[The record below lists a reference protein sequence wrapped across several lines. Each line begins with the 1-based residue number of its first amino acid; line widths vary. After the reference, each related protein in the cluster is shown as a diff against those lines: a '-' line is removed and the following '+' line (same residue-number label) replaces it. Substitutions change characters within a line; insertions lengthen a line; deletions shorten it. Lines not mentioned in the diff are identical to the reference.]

1 MLVRLGVV
9 ACLFWLHFAY
19 ATTLKIINIVP
30 FGSSSVKILFN
41 QEVKKFK
48 EVSLKNFKSYLEL
61 EAILTIPKKHY
72 QFSKQSSIT
81 IAQFSPKLARVVI
94 SHAPKMTYE
103 VKILKDKL
111 YVSIVE
117 KKPLVRHQMAPK
129 PPKHHALKHPTPKP
143 APKSIKKEA
152 KEKTP
157 IKHAHSKH
165 AHSPLNE
172 RSAKKEIPKK
182 EIPKKEILK
191 KEILK
196 KEILKKEIPKK
207 EILKKEIPKK
217 EILKKEI
224 PKKEIPKKEIL
235 KKEILK
241 KEILKKEILKK
252 EIPKKEILKKEIPKK
267 EILKKEIPKK
277 EIPKKEILK
286 KEIPK
291 KEILKKEIL
300 KKEILKK
307 EIPKKEILKKEIPK
321 KEAENESKN
330 QVFIA
335 EKNDTFIKTKRKK
348 HKKIVLDAGHGGKD
362 CGAMSANLVC
372 EKDIVLE
379 VVKFL
384 HKELKKRGYS
394 VLLTRD
400 KDIYIDLVGRTEL
413 ANRKSADLFISVH
426 ANSIPKHSTSNA
438 HGIETYF
445 LSTARSERARKV
457 AEQEN
462 KDDVNLMD
470 YFSKSLL
477 LNSLNTQRLIVS
489 NKLAIDVQYGMLQS
503 IRKNYPDV
511 VDGGVREGPFWV
523 LAGALMPSILI
534 EIGYNSHA
542 IESKR
547 IQSKPYQKILAKGIA
562 DGIDSFFSK
571 ND

>member
-9 ACLFWLHFAY
+9 ACLFWLHFAC
-19 ATTLKIINIVP
+19 ATTLKITNIVP
-30 FGSSSVKILFN
+30 FGSSSVKVVFN
-41 QEVKKFK
+41 QEIKKFK

-61 EAILTIPKKHY
+61 EAVLTIPKKHY
-72 QFSKQSSIT
+72 QFSKQSFIT

-94 SHAPKMTYE
+94 GYAPKMTYE
-103 VKILKDKL
+103 VKTLKDKL

-117 KKPLVRHQMAPK
+117 KKPLIRHQMVLK
-129 PPKHHALKHPTPKP
+129 PPKHHALKHTTPKPTPKP
-143 APKSIKKEA
+143 IKKEA
-152 KEKTP
+152 KKSKETKEKTP
-157 IKHAHSKH
+157 TKHAHSKH

-172 RSAKKEIPKK
+172 RSAKKEI
-182 EIPKKEILK
+182 L
-191 KEILK
+191 
-196 KEILKKEIPKK
+196 
-207 EILKKEIPKK
+207 KK

-224 PKKEIPKKEIL
+224 PKKEIPKKEI
-235 KKEILK
+235 
-241 KEILKKEILKK
+241 
-252 EIPKKEILKKEIPKK
+252 P
-267 EILKKEIPKK
+267 KKEIPKK
-277 EIPKKEILK
+277 EIP
-286 KEIPK
+286 
-291 KEILKKEIL
+291 
-300 KKEILKK
+300 
-307 EIPKKEILKKEIPK
+307 KKEIPK

-335 EKNDTFIKTKRKK
+335 EKNDTFIKTKHKK

-400 KDIYIDLVGRTEL
+400 KDIYIDLVARTEL
-413 ANRKSADLFISVH
+413 ANKKSADLFISVH

-503 IRKNYPDV
+503 VRKNYPDV

>member
-9 ACLFWLHFAY
+9 ACLFWLHFAC

-30 FGSSSVKILFN
+30 FGSSSVKISFN
-41 QEVKKFK
+41 QEIKKFK

-117 KKPLVRHQMAPK
+117 KKPLTRHQMAPK
-129 PPKHHALKHPTPKP
+129 PLKHRTLKHQTPHHALKHQTPKP
-143 APKSIKKEA
+143 APKSIKKEVKEV

-157 IKHAHSKH
+157 TKHAHSKH
-165 AHSPLNE
+165 THSQWNE

-182 EIPKKEILK
+182 E
-191 KEILK
+191 
-196 KEILKKEIPKK
+196 
-207 EILKKEIPKK
+207 
-217 EILKKEI
+217 
-224 PKKEIPKKEIL
+224 
-235 KKEILK
+235 
-241 KEILKKEILKK
+241 
-252 EIPKKEILKKEIPKK
+252 
-267 EILKKEIPKK
+267 
-277 EIPKKEILK
+277 
-286 KEIPK
+286 
-291 KEILKKEIL
+291 
-300 KKEILKK
+300 
-307 EIPKKEILKKEIPK
+307 
-321 KEAENESKN
+321 AENEGKN

-400 KDIYIDLVGRTEL
+400 KDIYIDLVARTEL
-413 ANRKSADLFISVH
+413 ANKKSADLFISVH
-426 ANSIPKHSTSNA
+426 ANSIPKRSTSNA

-462 KDDVNLMD
+462 KDNVNLMD

-503 IRKNYPDV
+503 VRKNYPDV

>member
-1 MLVRLGVV
+1 M
-9 ACLFWLHFAY
+9 HFAY
-19 ATTLKIINIVP
+19 ATTLKITNIVP
-30 FGSSSVKILFN
+30 FGSSSVKISFN
-41 QEVKKFK
+41 QEIKKFK

-117 KKPLVRHQMAPK
+117 KKPLTRHQMAPK

-152 KEKTP
+152 KEIKEIKEKTP
-157 IKHAHSKH
+157 TKHARSKH
-165 AHSPLNE
+165 THSQLNE
-172 RSAKKEIPKK
+172 RSA
-182 EIPKKEILK
+182 
-191 KEILK
+191 
-196 KEILKKEIPKK
+196 
-207 EILKKEIPKK
+207 
-217 EILKKEI
+217 
-224 PKKEIPKKEIL
+224 
-235 KKEILK
+235 
-241 KEILKKEILKK
+241 
-252 EIPKKEILKKEIPKK
+252 
-267 EILKKEIPKK
+267 
-277 EIPKKEILK
+277 
-286 KEIPK
+286 
-291 KEILKKEIL
+291 
-300 KKEILKK
+300 
-307 EIPKKEILKKEIPK
+307 KKEIPK

-335 EKNDTFIKTKRKK
+335 EKNDDFIKTKRKK

-413 ANRKSADLFISVH
+413 ANKKSADLFISVH
-426 ANSIPKHSTSNA
+426 ANSIPKRSTSNA

-462 KDDVNLMD
+462 KDNVNLMD

>member
-30 FGSSSVKILFN
+30 FGSSSVKISFN
-41 QEVKKFK
+41 QEIKKFK
-48 EVSLKNFKSYLEL
+48 KVSLKNFKSYLEL

-117 KKPLVRHQMAPK
+117 KKPLTRHQMVPK
-129 PPKHHALKHPTPKP
+129 PPKHHALKHPTPKS

-152 KEKTP
+152 KEAKEVKEKTP
-157 IKHAHSKH
+157 TNHARSKH
-165 AHSPLNE
+165 AHSQWNE
-172 RSAKKEIPKK
+172 RNA
-182 EIPKKEILK
+182 
-191 KEILK
+191 
-196 KEILKKEIPKK
+196 
-207 EILKKEIPKK
+207 
-217 EILKKEI
+217 
-224 PKKEIPKKEIL
+224 
-235 KKEILK
+235 
-241 KEILKKEILKK
+241 
-252 EIPKKEILKKEIPKK
+252 
-267 EILKKEIPKK
+267 
-277 EIPKKEILK
+277 
-286 KEIPK
+286 
-291 KEILKKEIL
+291 
-300 KKEILKK
+300 
-307 EIPKKEILKKEIPK
+307 KKEIPK

-335 EKNDTFIKTKRKK
+335 EKNDASIKTKRKK

-400 KDIYIDLVGRTEL
+400 KDIYIDLVARTEL
-413 ANRKSADLFISVH
+413 ANKKSADLFISVH
-426 ANSIPKHSTSNA
+426 ANSIPKRSTSNA

-462 KDDVNLMD
+462 KDNVNLMD

-503 IRKNYPDV
+503 VRKNYPDV

>member
-1 MLVRLGVV
+1 M
-9 ACLFWLHFAY
+9 HFAY

-30 FGSSSVKILFN
+30 FGSSSVRISFN
-41 QEVKKFK
+41 QEIKKFK

-72 QFSKQSSIT
+72 QFSKQSFIT
-81 IAQFSPKLARVVI
+81 IVQFSPKLARVVI

-103 VKILKDKL
+103 VKVLKDKL
-111 YVSIVE
+111 YISIVE
-117 KKPLVRHQMAPK
+117 KKPLIRHQMAPN

-143 APKSIKKEA
+143 TPKSIKKEA
-152 KEKTP
+152 KEKTL
-157 IKHAHSKH
+157 IKH

-172 RSAKKEIPKK
+172 RNA
-182 EIPKKEILK
+182 
-191 KEILK
+191 
-196 KEILKKEIPKK
+196 
-207 EILKKEIPKK
+207 
-217 EILKKEI
+217 
-224 PKKEIPKKEIL
+224 KKEIL

-252 EIPKKEILKKEIPKK
+252 EIL
-267 EILKKEIPKK
+267 
-277 EIPKKEILK
+277 
-286 KEIPK
+286 K

-307 EIPKKEILKKEIPK
+307 E
-321 KEAENESKN
+321 AENEGKN

-335 EKNDTFIKTKRKK
+335 EKNDAFIKTKRKK

-426 ANSIPKHSTSNA
+426 ANSIPKRSTSNA

>member
-19 ATTLKIINIVP
+19 ATTLKITNIVP
-30 FGSSSVKILFN
+30 FGSSSVKMVFN
-41 QEVKKFK
+41 QEIKKFK
-48 EVSLKNFKSYLEL
+48 EVPLKNFKSYLEL
-61 EAILTIPKKHY
+61 EAVLTIPKKHY
-72 QFSKQSSIT
+72 QFSKQSFIT

-94 SHAPKMTYE
+94 GYAPKMTYE
-103 VKILKDKL
+103 IKILKDKL

-117 KKPLVRHQMAPK
+117 KKPLIRHQMAPK

-143 APKSIKKEA
+143 APKPIKKEA
-152 KEKTP
+152 KKSKETKEKTP
-157 IKHAHSKH
+157 TKHAHSKH

-182 EIPKKEILK
+182 E
-191 KEILK
+191 
-196 KEILKKEIPKK
+196 
-207 EILKKEIPKK
+207 
-217 EILKKEI
+217 
-224 PKKEIPKKEIL
+224 
-235 KKEILK
+235 
-241 KEILKKEILKK
+241 
-252 EIPKKEILKKEIPKK
+252 
-267 EILKKEIPKK
+267 
-277 EIPKKEILK
+277 
-286 KEIPK
+286 
-291 KEILKKEIL
+291 
-300 KKEILKK
+300 
-307 EIPKKEILKKEIPK
+307 
-321 KEAENESKN
+321 AENESKN

-335 EKNDTFIKTKRKK
+335 EKNETLIKTKRKK

-400 KDIYIDLVGRTEL
+400 KDIYIDLVARTEL
-413 ANRKSADLFISVH
+413 ANKKSADLFISVH

-503 IRKNYPDV
+503 VRKNYPDV

>member
-9 ACLFWLHFAY
+9 ACLFWLHYAY
-19 ATTLKIINIVP
+19 ATTLKITNIVP
-30 FGSSSVKILFN
+30 FGSSSVRISFN

-61 EAILTIPKKHY
+61 EAVLTIPKKHY
-72 QFSKQSSIT
+72 QFSKQSFIT
-81 IAQFSPKLARVVI
+81 IAQFSPKLVRVVI
-94 SHAPKMTYE
+94 GYAPKMTYE

-111 YVSIVE
+111 YISIVE
-117 KKPLVRHQMAPK
+117 KKPLARHQITPK
-129 PPKHHALKHPTPKP
+129 PPKHHALKHQTPKPTPKP
-143 APKSIKKEA
+143 IKKEA
-152 KEKTP
+152 KKTKEKTP
-157 IKHAHSKH
+157 TKHAHSKH
-165 AHSPLNE
+165 VHSPLNE

-182 EIPKKEILK
+182 E
-191 KEILK
+191 
-196 KEILKKEIPKK
+196 
-207 EILKKEIPKK
+207 
-217 EILKKEI
+217 
-224 PKKEIPKKEIL
+224 
-235 KKEILK
+235 
-241 KEILKKEILKK
+241 
-252 EIPKKEILKKEIPKK
+252 
-267 EILKKEIPKK
+267 
-277 EIPKKEILK
+277 
-286 KEIPK
+286 
-291 KEILKKEIL
+291 
-300 KKEILKK
+300 
-307 EIPKKEILKKEIPK
+307 
-321 KEAENESKN
+321 AENESKN
-330 QVFIA
+330 PIFII

-400 KDIYIDLVGRTEL
+400 KDIYIDLVARTEL
-413 ANRKSADLFISVH
+413 ANKKSADLFISVH
-426 ANSIPKHSTSNA
+426 ANSIPKRSTSNA

-470 YFSKSLL
+470 YFSKSLF

-503 IRKNYPDV
+503 VRKNYPDV

>member
-48 EVSLKNFKSYLEL
+48 EVPLKNFKSYLEL
-61 EAILTIPKKHY
+61 EAILTISKKHY

-94 SHAPKMTYE
+94 SYAPKMTYE

-111 YVSIVE
+111 YVSVVE
-117 KKPLVRHQMAPK
+117 KKPLVRHKIAPK
-129 PPKHHALKHPTPKP
+129 PPKHHALKHTTPKPTPKP
-143 APKSIKKEA
+143 IKKEA
-152 KEKTP
+152 KKSKETKEKTP
-157 IKHAHSKH
+157 TKHAHSKH

-182 EIPKKEILK
+182 EIPKKEI
-191 KEILK
+191 
-196 KEILKKEIPKK
+196 P
-207 EILKKEIPKK
+207 
-217 EILKKEI
+217 KKEI
-224 PKKEIPKKEIL
+224 PKKEIPKKEI
-235 KKEILK
+235 
-241 KEILKKEILKK
+241 
-252 EIPKKEILKKEIPKK
+252 
-267 EILKKEIPKK
+267 PKK
-277 EIPKKEILK
+277 EIP
-286 KEIPK
+286 
-291 KEILKKEIL
+291 
-300 KKEILKK
+300 
-307 EIPKKEILKKEIPK
+307 KKEIPK

-335 EKNDTFIKTKRKK
+335 EKNDAFIKTKRKK

>member
-48 EVSLKNFKSYLEL
+48 EVPLKNFKSYLEL
-61 EAILTIPKKHY
+61 EAVLTIPKKHY
-72 QFSKQSSIT
+72 QFSKQSFIT
-81 IAQFSPKLARVVI
+81 IAQFSPKLVRVVI
-94 SHAPKMTYE
+94 GYAPKMTYE
-103 VKILKDKL
+103 VKILKNKL

-117 KKPLVRHQMAPK
+117 KKPLIRHQIALK
-129 PPKHHALKHPTPKP
+129 PTKHHAPKHTTPKP
-143 APKSIKKEA
+143 APKPIKKEAKKSKEA

-157 IKHAHSKH
+157 TKHAHLKH

-182 EIPKKEILK
+182 E
-191 KEILK
+191 
-196 KEILKKEIPKK
+196 
-207 EILKKEIPKK
+207 
-217 EILKKEI
+217 
-224 PKKEIPKKEIL
+224 
-235 KKEILK
+235 
-241 KEILKKEILKK
+241 
-252 EIPKKEILKKEIPKK
+252 
-267 EILKKEIPKK
+267 
-277 EIPKKEILK
+277 
-286 KEIPK
+286 
-291 KEILKKEIL
+291 
-300 KKEILKK
+300 
-307 EIPKKEILKKEIPK
+307 
-321 KEAENESKN
+321 AENESKN
-330 QVFIA
+330 PIFIA
-335 EKNDTFIKTKRKK
+335 EKNDTFIKTKHKK

-400 KDIYIDLVGRTEL
+400 KDIYIDLVARTEL
-413 ANRKSADLFISVH
+413 ANKKGADLFISVH
-426 ANSIPKHSTSNA
+426 ANSIPKRSTSNA

-470 YFSKSLL
+470 YFSKSLF

-503 IRKNYPDV
+503 VRKNYPDV

>member
-19 ATTLKIINIVP
+19 ATTLKITNIVP

-41 QEVKKFK
+41 QEIKKFK
-48 EVSLKNFKSYLEL
+48 EVPLKNFKSYLEL

-72 QFSKQSSIT
+72 QFSKQSFIT

-94 SHAPKMTYE
+94 GYAPKMTYE
-103 VKILKDKL
+103 IKILKDKL

-117 KKPLVRHQMAPK
+117 KKPLIRHQIT
-129 PPKHHALKHPTPKP
+129 PKHHALKHTTPKPTPKP
-143 APKSIKKEA
+143 IKKEA
-152 KEKTP
+152 KKSKETKEKTP

-172 RSAKKEIPKK
+172 RSSKKEIPKK
-182 EIPKKEILK
+182 EIPKKEI
-191 KEILK
+191 
-196 KEILKKEIPKK
+196 P
-207 EILKKEIPKK
+207 
-217 EILKKEI
+217 KKEI
-224 PKKEIPKKEIL
+224 PKKEIPKKEI
-235 KKEILK
+235 
-241 KEILKKEILKK
+241 
-252 EIPKKEILKKEIPKK
+252 P
-267 EILKKEIPKK
+267 KKEIPKK
-277 EIPKKEILK
+277 EIPKKEI
-286 KEIPK
+286 PK
-291 KEILKKEIL
+291 KEE
-300 KKEILKK
+300 
-307 EIPKKEILKKEIPK
+307 
-321 KEAENESKN
+321 ENESKN

-335 EKNDTFIKTKRKK
+335 EKNDTLIKTKRKK

-413 ANRKSADLFISVH
+413 ANKKSADLFISVH

-503 IRKNYPDV
+503 VRKNYPDV

>member
-30 FGSSSVKILFN
+30 FGSSSVKISFN
-41 QEVKKFK
+41 QEIKKFK

-94 SHAPKMTYE
+94 SHAHKMTYE

-117 KKPLVRHQMAPK
+117 KKPLTRHQMAPK
-129 PPKHHALKHPTPKP
+129 PPKHRTLKHQTPHHALKHPTPKP
-143 APKSIKKEA
+143 APKSIKKETKEI

-157 IKHAHSKH
+157 TKHAHSKH
-165 AHSPLNE
+165 VHSQLNE
-172 RSAKKEIPKK
+172 RSA
-182 EIPKKEILK
+182 
-191 KEILK
+191 
-196 KEILKKEIPKK
+196 
-207 EILKKEIPKK
+207 
-217 EILKKEI
+217 
-224 PKKEIPKKEIL
+224 
-235 KKEILK
+235 
-241 KEILKKEILKK
+241 
-252 EIPKKEILKKEIPKK
+252 
-267 EILKKEIPKK
+267 
-277 EIPKKEILK
+277 
-286 KEIPK
+286 
-291 KEILKKEIL
+291 
-300 KKEILKK
+300 
-307 EIPKKEILKKEIPK
+307 KKEIPK

-335 EKNDTFIKTKRKK
+335 EKNDASIKTKRKK

-400 KDIYIDLVGRTEL
+400 KDIYIDLVARTEL
-413 ANRKSADLFISVH
+413 ANKKSADLFISVH
-426 ANSIPKHSTSNA
+426 ANSIPKRSTSNA

-462 KDDVNLMD
+462 KDNVNLMD

>member
-30 FGSSSVKILFN
+30 FGSSSVKISFN
-41 QEVKKFK
+41 QEIKKFK

-81 IAQFSPKLARVVI
+81 IAQFNPKLARVVI

-117 KKPLVRHQMAPK
+117 KKPLIRHQMVPK
-129 PPKHHALKHPTPKP
+129 PPKHHALKHQTPKP

-152 KEKTP
+152 KEIKEKTP
-157 IKHAHSKH
+157 TKHARSKH
-165 AHSPLNE
+165 THSQWNE
-172 RSAKKEIPKK
+172 RSTKKEIPKK
-182 EIPKKEILK
+182 EIPKKEI
-191 KEILK
+191 
-196 KEILKKEIPKK
+196 
-207 EILKKEIPKK
+207 
-217 EILKKEI
+217 
-224 PKKEIPKKEIL
+224 PKKEIP
-235 KKEILK
+235 
-241 KEILKKEILKK
+241 
-252 EIPKKEILKKEIPKK
+252 
-267 EILKKEIPKK
+267 
-277 EIPKKEILK
+277 
-286 KEIPK
+286 
-291 KEILKKEIL
+291 
-300 KKEILKK
+300 
-307 EIPKKEILKKEIPK
+307 KKEIPK

-335 EKNDTFIKTKRKK
+335 EKNDASIKTKRKK

-400 KDIYIDLVGRTEL
+400 KDIYIDLVARTEL
-413 ANRKSADLFISVH
+413 ANKKSADLFISVH
-426 ANSIPKHSTSNA
+426 ANSIPKRSTSNA

-470 YFSKSLL
+470 YFSRSLL

-503 IRKNYPDV
+503 VRKNYPDV

>member
-19 ATTLKIINIVP
+19 ATTLKITNIVP

-61 EAILTIPKKHY
+61 EAVLTIPKKHY

-117 KKPLVRHQMAPK
+117 KKPLIRHKIAPK
-129 PPKHHALKHPTPKP
+129 PPKHQTLKHQVLKP
-143 APKSIKKEA
+143 APKPIKKEIKEA

-157 IKHAHSKH
+157 NKHARSKH

-172 RSAKKEIPKK
+172 RSA
-182 EIPKKEILK
+182 
-191 KEILK
+191 
-196 KEILKKEIPKK
+196 
-207 EILKKEIPKK
+207 
-217 EILKKEI
+217 
-224 PKKEIPKKEIL
+224 
-235 KKEILK
+235 
-241 KEILKKEILKK
+241 
-252 EIPKKEILKKEIPKK
+252 
-267 EILKKEIPKK
+267 
-277 EIPKKEILK
+277 
-286 KEIPK
+286 
-291 KEILKKEIL
+291 
-300 KKEILKK
+300 
-307 EIPKKEILKKEIPK
+307 KKEIPK

-470 YFSKSLL
+470 YFSKSLF
-477 LNSLNTQRLIVS
+477 LNSLNTQRLIIS

>member
-1 MLVRLGVV
+1 M
-9 ACLFWLHFAY
+9 HFAC
-19 ATTLKIINIVP
+19 ATTLKITNIVP

-48 EVSLKNFKSYLEL
+48 EVPLKNFKSYLEL

-72 QFSKQSSIT
+72 QFSKQSFIT

-94 SHAPKMTYE
+94 GYAPKMTYE
-103 VKILKDKL
+103 IKILKDKL

-117 KKPLVRHQMAPK
+117 KKPLVRHQMALKHQAPK
-129 PPKHHALKHPTPKP
+129 PPKHHAPKHHALKPD
-143 APKSIKKEA
+143 PKSIKKEA
-152 KEKTP
+152 KEAKEKTP
-157 IKHAHSKH
+157 TKHARSKH
-165 AHSPLNE
+165 THSQWNE
-172 RSAKKEIPKK
+172 RSA
-182 EIPKKEILK
+182 
-191 KEILK
+191 
-196 KEILKKEIPKK
+196 
-207 EILKKEIPKK
+207 
-217 EILKKEI
+217 
-224 PKKEIPKKEIL
+224 
-235 KKEILK
+235 
-241 KEILKKEILKK
+241 
-252 EIPKKEILKKEIPKK
+252 
-267 EILKKEIPKK
+267 
-277 EIPKKEILK
+277 
-286 KEIPK
+286 
-291 KEILKKEIL
+291 
-300 KKEILKK
+300 
-307 EIPKKEILKKEIPK
+307 KKEIPK

-400 KDIYIDLVGRTEL
+400 KDIYIDLVARTEL
-413 ANRKSADLFISVH
+413 ANKKGADLFISVH
-426 ANSIPKHSTSNA
+426 ANSIPKRSTSNA

-477 LNSLNTQRLIVS
+477 LNSLNTQRLIIS

>member
-30 FGSSSVKILFN
+30 FGSSSVKISFN
-41 QEVKKFK
+41 QEIKKFK

-117 KKPLVRHQMAPK
+117 KKPLAKHQMAPK
-129 PPKHHALKHPTPKP
+129 PPKHHVLKHPTPKP
-143 APKSIKKEA
+143 APKSIKKEIKEV

-157 IKHAHSKH
+157 TKHAHSKH
-165 AHSPLNE
+165 VHSQWNE

-182 EIPKKEILK
+182 EIPKKEI
-191 KEILK
+191 
-196 KEILKKEIPKK
+196 
-207 EILKKEIPKK
+207 
-217 EILKKEI
+217 
-224 PKKEIPKKEIL
+224 PKKEIP
-235 KKEILK
+235 
-241 KEILKKEILKK
+241 
-252 EIPKKEILKKEIPKK
+252 
-267 EILKKEIPKK
+267 
-277 EIPKKEILK
+277 
-286 KEIPK
+286 
-291 KEILKKEIL
+291 
-300 KKEILKK
+300 
-307 EIPKKEILKKEIPK
+307 KKEIPK

-400 KDIYIDLVGRTEL
+400 KDIYIDLVARTEL
-413 ANRKSADLFISVH
+413 ANKKSADLFISVH
-426 ANSIPKHSTSNA
+426 ANSIPKRSTSNA

-462 KDDVNLMD
+462 KDNVNLMD

-477 LNSLNTQRLIVS
+477 LNSLNTQRLIIS

-503 IRKNYPDV
+503 VRKNYPDV

>member
-9 ACLFWLHFAY
+9 ACLFWLHYAY
-19 ATTLKIINIVP
+19 ATTLKITNIVP
-30 FGSSSVKILFN
+30 FGSSSVKMVFN
-41 QEVKKFK
+41 QEIKKFK
-48 EVSLKNFKSYLEL
+48 EVPLKNFKSYLEL

-72 QFSKQSSIT
+72 QFSKQSFIT

-94 SHAPKMTYE
+94 GYAPKMTYE

-111 YVSIVE
+111 YVSIME
-117 KKPLVRHQMAPK
+117 KKPLIRHQMTPK
-129 PPKHHALKHPTPKP
+129 PPKHHALKHQTPKPTPKP
-143 APKSIKKEA
+143 IKKEA
-152 KEKTP
+152 KKTKEKTP
-157 IKHAHSKH
+157 NKHAHSKH
-165 AHSPLNE
+165 VHSPLNE

-182 EIPKKEILK
+182 EIPKKEI
-191 KEILK
+191 
-196 KEILKKEIPKK
+196 P
-207 EILKKEIPKK
+207 
-217 EILKKEI
+217 
-224 PKKEIPKKEIL
+224 
-235 KKEILK
+235 
-241 KEILKKEILKK
+241 
-252 EIPKKEILKKEIPKK
+252 
-267 EILKKEIPKK
+267 
-277 EIPKKEILK
+277 
-286 KEIPK
+286 
-291 KEILKKEIL
+291 
-300 KKEILKK
+300 
-307 EIPKKEILKKEIPK
+307 KKEIPK

-330 QVFIA
+330 QIFIA
-335 EKNDTFIKTKRKK
+335 EKNDTWIKTKRKK

-400 KDIYIDLVGRTEL
+400 KDIYIDLVARTEL
-413 ANRKSADLFISVH
+413 ANKKSADLFISVH
-426 ANSIPKHSTSNA
+426 ANSIPKRSTSNA

-470 YFSKSLL
+470 YFSKSLF

-503 IRKNYPDV
+503 VRKNYPDV

>member
-30 FGSSSVKILFN
+30 FGSSSVKISFN
-41 QEVKKFK
+41 QEIKKFK

-72 QFSKQSSIT
+72 QFSKQSFIT

-129 PPKHHALKHPTPKP
+129 HHAQKP

-157 IKHAHSKH
+157 TKHARSKH
-165 AHSPLNE
+165 VHSQWNE
-172 RSAKKEIPKK
+172 RSAKN
-182 EIPKKEILK
+182 
-191 KEILK
+191 
-196 KEILKKEIPKK
+196 
-207 EILKKEIPKK
+207 
-217 EILKKEI
+217 
-224 PKKEIPKKEIL
+224 
-235 KKEILK
+235 
-241 KEILKKEILKK
+241 
-252 EIPKKEILKKEIPKK
+252 
-267 EILKKEIPKK
+267 
-277 EIPKKEILK
+277 
-286 KEIPK
+286 
-291 KEILKKEIL
+291 
-300 KKEILKK
+300 
-307 EIPKKEILKKEIPK
+307 EIPK

-335 EKNDTFIKTKRKK
+335 EKNDAFIKTKRKK

-400 KDIYIDLVGRTEL
+400 KDIYIDLVARTEL
-413 ANRKSADLFISVH
+413 ANKKSADLFISVH
-426 ANSIPKHSTSNA
+426 ANSIPKRSTSNA

-503 IRKNYPDV
+503 VRKNYPDV

>member
-9 ACLFWLHFAY
+9 ACFLWLHYAY

-30 FGSSSVKILFN
+30 FGSSSVKIIFN

-61 EAILTIPKKHY
+61 EAVLTIPKKHY
-72 QFSKQSSIT
+72 QFSHQSFIT
-81 IAQFSPKLARVVI
+81 IAQFSPKLARVVMGYT
-94 SHAPKMTYE
+94 PKMTYE
-103 VKILKDKL
+103 VKTLKDKL
-111 YVSIVE
+111 YVSIVD
-117 KKPLVRHQMAPK
+117 KKPFKGHKITPK
-129 PPKHHALKHPTPKP
+129 PPKHTAIKPTPKVV
-143 APKSIKKEA
+143 KKETKETKKTKEIKEA
-152 KEKTP
+152 KGKTP
-157 IKHAHSKH
+157 HKHARSKH
-165 AHSPLNE
+165 VHPPLNE
-172 RSAKKEIPKK
+172 KSAKKEIPKK
-182 EIPKKEILK
+182 EIPKKEI
-191 KEILK
+191 
-196 KEILKKEIPKK
+196 PKK
-207 EILKKEIPKK
+207 EI
-217 EILKKEI
+217 
-224 PKKEIPKKEIL
+224 
-235 KKEILK
+235 
-241 KEILKKEILKK
+241 
-252 EIPKKEILKKEIPKK
+252 
-267 EILKKEIPKK
+267 
-277 EIPKKEILK
+277 
-286 KEIPK
+286 
-291 KEILKKEIL
+291 
-300 KKEILKK
+300 
-307 EIPKKEILKKEIPK
+307 
-321 KEAENESKN
+321 ENENKN
-330 QVFIA
+330 QVFI
-335 EKNDTFIKTKRKK
+335 EQNNDAWIKTKRKK

-379 VVKFL
+379 VVKCL

-400 KDIYIDLVGRTEL
+400 KDIYIDLVARTEL
-413 ANRKSADLFISVH
+413 ANKKSADLFISVH

-489 NKLAIDVQYGMLQS
+489 NKLAIDVQYGMLQN

>member
-9 ACLFWLHFAY
+9 ACLFWLHFAC

-30 FGSSSVKILFN
+30 FGSSSVKISFN

-72 QFSKQSSIT
+72 QFSKQLSIT

-111 YVSIVE
+111 YVSVVE

-129 PPKHHALKHPTPKP
+129 PPKHHALKHQTPKP
-143 APKSIKKEA
+143 APKSIKKETKEA

-165 AHSPLNE
+165 VHSPLNE
-172 RSAKKEIPKK
+172 RSA
-182 EIPKKEILK
+182 
-191 KEILK
+191 
-196 KEILKKEIPKK
+196 
-207 EILKKEIPKK
+207 
-217 EILKKEI
+217 
-224 PKKEIPKKEIL
+224 
-235 KKEILK
+235 
-241 KEILKKEILKK
+241 
-252 EIPKKEILKKEIPKK
+252 
-267 EILKKEIPKK
+267 
-277 EIPKKEILK
+277 
-286 KEIPK
+286 
-291 KEILKKEIL
+291 
-300 KKEILKK
+300 
-307 EIPKKEILKKEIPK
+307 KKEIPK

-335 EKNDTFIKTKRKK
+335 EKNETLIKTKRKK

-400 KDIYIDLVGRTEL
+400 KDIYIDLVARTEL

-503 IRKNYPDV
+503 VRKNYPDV

>member
-1 MLVRLGVV
+1 M
-9 ACLFWLHFAY
+9 HFAY

-30 FGSSSVKILFN
+30 FGSSSVKISFN
-41 QEVKKFK
+41 QEIKKFK

-94 SHAPKMTYE
+94 SHASKMTYE

-117 KKPLVRHQMAPK
+117 KKPLIRHQMVLK
-129 PPKHHALKHPTPKP
+129 PPKHHALKHTMPKPTPKP
-143 APKSIKKEA
+143 IKKEA
-152 KEKTP
+152 KKSKETKEKTP
-157 IKHAHSKH
+157 IKHARSKH

-172 RSAKKEIPKK
+172 RNA
-182 EIPKKEILK
+182 KKEILK
-191 KEILK
+191 KES
-196 KEILKKEIPKK
+196 
-207 EILKKEIPKK
+207 
-217 EILKKEI
+217 
-224 PKKEIPKKEIL
+224 
-235 KKEILK
+235 
-241 KEILKKEILKK
+241 
-252 EIPKKEILKKEIPKK
+252 
-267 EILKKEIPKK
+267 
-277 EIPKKEILK
+277 
-286 KEIPK
+286 
-291 KEILKKEIL
+291 
-300 KKEILKK
+300 
-307 EIPKKEILKKEIPK
+307 
-321 KEAENESKN
+321 ENESKN

-335 EKNDTFIKTKRKK
+335 EKNDASIKTKHKK

-362 CGAMSANLVC
+362 CGAMSTNLVC

-400 KDIYIDLVGRTEL
+400 KDIYIDLVARTEL
-413 ANRKSADLFISVH
+413 ANKKSADLFISVH
-426 ANSIPKHSTSNA
+426 ANSIPKRSTSNA

-462 KDDVNLMD
+462 KDNVNLMD

>member
-1 MLVRLGVV
+1 MRLGVV
-9 ACLFWLHFAY
+9 ACLLWLHFAC

-30 FGSSSVKILFN
+30 FGSSSVKISFN
-41 QEVKKFK
+41 QEIKKFK

-72 QFSKQSSIT
+72 QFSKQSFIT

-103 VKILKDKL
+103 IKILKDKL

-117 KKPLVRHQMAPK
+117 KKPLVRHKMAPK

-143 APKSIKKEA
+143 TPKSIKKEAKEA

-172 RSAKKEIPKK
+172 RST
-182 EIPKKEILK
+182 
-191 KEILK
+191 
-196 KEILKKEIPKK
+196 
-207 EILKKEIPKK
+207 
-217 EILKKEI
+217 
-224 PKKEIPKKEIL
+224 
-235 KKEILK
+235 
-241 KEILKKEILKK
+241 
-252 EIPKKEILKKEIPKK
+252 
-267 EILKKEIPKK
+267 
-277 EIPKKEILK
+277 
-286 KEIPK
+286 
-291 KEILKKEIL
+291 
-300 KKEILKK
+300 
-307 EIPKKEILKKEIPK
+307 KKEIPK

-335 EKNDTFIKTKRKK
+335 EKNDAFIKPQRKK

-400 KDIYIDLVGRTEL
+400 KDIYIDLVARTEL
-413 ANRKSADLFISVH
+413 ANKKSADLFISVH

-503 IRKNYPDV
+503 VRKNYPDV

>member
-1 MLVRLGVV
+1 M
-9 ACLFWLHFAY
+9 HFAC
-19 ATTLKIINIVP
+19 ATTLKITNIVP
-30 FGSSSVKILFN
+30 FGSSSVKISFN

-117 KKPLVRHQMAPK
+117 KKPLTRHQMVPK
-129 PPKHHALKHPTPKP
+129 PPKHRTLKHPTPKP

-152 KEKTP
+152 KEIKEKTP
-157 IKHAHSKH
+157 TKHARSKH
-165 AHSPLNE
+165 AHSQLNE

-182 EIPKKEILK
+182 E
-191 KEILK
+191 
-196 KEILKKEIPKK
+196 
-207 EILKKEIPKK
+207 
-217 EILKKEI
+217 
-224 PKKEIPKKEIL
+224 
-235 KKEILK
+235 
-241 KEILKKEILKK
+241 
-252 EIPKKEILKKEIPKK
+252 
-267 EILKKEIPKK
+267 
-277 EIPKKEILK
+277 
-286 KEIPK
+286 
-291 KEILKKEIL
+291 
-300 KKEILKK
+300 
-307 EIPKKEILKKEIPK
+307 
-321 KEAENESKN
+321 AENETKN

-335 EKNDTFIKTKRKK
+335 EKNDAFIKNKRKK

-400 KDIYIDLVGRTEL
+400 KDIYIDLVARTEL
-413 ANRKSADLFISVH
+413 ANKKSADLFISVH
-426 ANSIPKHSTSNA
+426 ANSIPKRSTSNA

-462 KDDVNLMD
+462 KDNVNLMD

>member
-9 ACLFWLHFAY
+9 ACLLWLHFAC

-48 EVSLKNFKSYLEL
+48 EVPLKNFKSYLEL

-103 VKILKDKL
+103 IKILKDKL

-117 KKPLVRHQMAPK
+117 KKPLVRHQMVLK
-129 PPKHHALKHPTPKP
+129 PPKHHALKHTTPKLTPKP
-143 APKSIKKEA
+143 IKKEA
-152 KEKTP
+152 KKSKETKEKTP
-157 IKHAHSKH
+157 TKHARSKH

-172 RSAKKEIPKK
+172 RSA
-182 EIPKKEILK
+182 
-191 KEILK
+191 
-196 KEILKKEIPKK
+196 
-207 EILKKEIPKK
+207 
-217 EILKKEI
+217 
-224 PKKEIPKKEIL
+224 
-235 KKEILK
+235 
-241 KEILKKEILKK
+241 
-252 EIPKKEILKKEIPKK
+252 
-267 EILKKEIPKK
+267 
-277 EIPKKEILK
+277 
-286 KEIPK
+286 
-291 KEILKKEIL
+291 
-300 KKEILKK
+300 
-307 EIPKKEILKKEIPK
+307 KKEIPK

-335 EKNDTFIKTKRKK
+335 EKNDAFIKTKRKK

-384 HKELKKRGYS
+384 YKELKKRGYS

-400 KDIYIDLVGRTEL
+400 KDIYIDLVARTEL

-503 IRKNYPDV
+503 VRKNYPDV

>member
-19 ATTLKIINIVP
+19 ATTLKITNIVP
-30 FGSSSVKILFN
+30 FGSSSVKISFN
-41 QEVKKFK
+41 QEIKKFK

-61 EAILTIPKKHY
+61 EAILTVPKKHY

-117 KKPLVRHQMAPK
+117 KKPLTRHQMAP
-129 PPKHHALKHPTPKP
+129 KHPTPKP

-152 KEKTP
+152 KEIKEKTP
-157 IKHAHSKH
+157 TKHARSKH
-165 AHSPLNE
+165 AHSQLNE
-172 RSAKKEIPKK
+172 RSA
-182 EIPKKEILK
+182 
-191 KEILK
+191 
-196 KEILKKEIPKK
+196 
-207 EILKKEIPKK
+207 
-217 EILKKEI
+217 
-224 PKKEIPKKEIL
+224 
-235 KKEILK
+235 
-241 KEILKKEILKK
+241 
-252 EIPKKEILKKEIPKK
+252 
-267 EILKKEIPKK
+267 
-277 EIPKKEILK
+277 
-286 KEIPK
+286 
-291 KEILKKEIL
+291 
-300 KKEILKK
+300 
-307 EIPKKEILKKEIPK
+307 KKEIPK

-335 EKNDTFIKTKRKK
+335 EKNDAFIKTKRKK

-400 KDIYIDLVGRTEL
+400 KDIYIDLVARTEL
-413 ANRKSADLFISVH
+413 ANKKSADLFISVH
-426 ANSIPKHSTSNA
+426 ANSIPKRSTSNA

-462 KDDVNLMD
+462 KDNVNLMD

>member
-1 MLVRLGVV
+1 M
-9 ACLFWLHFAY
+9 HFAY

-30 FGSSSVKILFN
+30 FGSSSVKISFN
-41 QEVKKFK
+41 QEIKKFK

-61 EAILTIPKKHY
+61 EAVLTIPKKHY
-72 QFSKQSSIT
+72 QFSKQSFIT

-117 KKPLVRHQMAPK
+117 KKPLIRHQMVLK
-129 PPKHHALKHPTPKP
+129 PPKHHALKHTTPKPTPKP
-143 APKSIKKEA
+143 IKKEA
-152 KEKTP
+152 KKSKETKEKTP
-157 IKHAHSKH
+157 TKHAHSKH

-172 RSAKKEIPKK
+172 RST
-182 EIPKKEILK
+182 KKEIL
-191 KEILK
+191 
-196 KEILKKEIPKK
+196 
-207 EILKKEIPKK
+207 
-217 EILKKEI
+217 
-224 PKKEIPKKEIL
+224 
-235 KKEILK
+235 
-241 KEILKKEILKK
+241 
-252 EIPKKEILKKEIPKK
+252 
-267 EILKKEIPKK
+267 
-277 EIPKKEILK
+277 
-286 KEIPK
+286 
-291 KEILKKEIL
+291 
-300 KKEILKK
+300 
-307 EIPKKEILKKEIPK
+307 K

-335 EKNDTFIKTKRKK
+335 EKNDTFIKTKHKK

-400 KDIYIDLVGRTEL
+400 KDIYIDLVARTEL
-413 ANRKSADLFISVH
+413 ANKKSADLFISVH
-426 ANSIPKHSTSNA
+426 ANSIPKRSTSNA

-470 YFSKSLL
+470 YFSKSLF

-503 IRKNYPDV
+503 VRKNYPDV

>member
-30 FGSSSVKILFN
+30 FGSSSVKISFN
-41 QEVKKFK
+41 QEIKKFK

-72 QFSKQSSIT
+72 QFSKQSFIT
-81 IAQFSPKLARVVI
+81 IAQFNPKLARVVI

-117 KKPLVRHQMAPK
+117 KKSLAKHQMAPK
-129 PPKHHALKHPTPKP
+129 PPKHHTLKHPTPKP

-152 KEKTP
+152 KEIKEKTP
-157 IKHAHSKH
+157 TKHARSKH
-165 AHSPLNE
+165 AHSQWNE
-172 RSAKKEIPKK
+172 RSA
-182 EIPKKEILK
+182 
-191 KEILK
+191 
-196 KEILKKEIPKK
+196 
-207 EILKKEIPKK
+207 
-217 EILKKEI
+217 
-224 PKKEIPKKEIL
+224 
-235 KKEILK
+235 
-241 KEILKKEILKK
+241 
-252 EIPKKEILKKEIPKK
+252 
-267 EILKKEIPKK
+267 
-277 EIPKKEILK
+277 
-286 KEIPK
+286 
-291 KEILKKEIL
+291 
-300 KKEILKK
+300 
-307 EIPKKEILKKEIPK
+307 KKEIPK

-330 QVFIA
+330 QVFMA
-335 EKNDTFIKTKRKK
+335 EKNDASIKTKRKK

-400 KDIYIDLVGRTEL
+400 KDIYIDLVARTEL
-413 ANRKSADLFISVH
+413 ANKKSADLFISVH
-426 ANSIPKHSTSNA
+426 ANSIPKRSTSNA

-462 KDDVNLMD
+462 KDNVNLMD

>member
-1 MLVRLGVV
+1 M
-9 ACLFWLHFAY
+9 HFAY

-30 FGSSSVKILFN
+30 FGSSSVKISFN
-41 QEVKKFK
+41 QEIKKFK

-111 YVSIVE
+111 YVSVVE
-117 KKPLVRHQMAPK
+117 KKPLTRHQMAPK
-129 PPKHHALKHPTPKP
+129 PPKHHVLKHPTPKP

-152 KEKTP
+152 KEIKEKTP
-157 IKHAHSKH
+157 TKHARSKH
-165 AHSPLNE
+165 AHSQLNE

-182 EIPKKEILK
+182 EIPKKEI
-191 KEILK
+191 
-196 KEILKKEIPKK
+196 P
-207 EILKKEIPKK
+207 
-217 EILKKEI
+217 
-224 PKKEIPKKEIL
+224 
-235 KKEILK
+235 
-241 KEILKKEILKK
+241 
-252 EIPKKEILKKEIPKK
+252 
-267 EILKKEIPKK
+267 
-277 EIPKKEILK
+277 
-286 KEIPK
+286 
-291 KEILKKEIL
+291 
-300 KKEILKK
+300 
-307 EIPKKEILKKEIPK
+307 KKEIPK

-335 EKNDTFIKTKRKK
+335 EKNDAFIKPQRKK

-413 ANRKSADLFISVH
+413 ANKKSADLFISVH
-426 ANSIPKHSTSNA
+426 ANSIPKRSTSNA

-462 KDDVNLMD
+462 KDNVNLMD

>member
-1 MLVRLGVV
+1 M
-9 ACLFWLHFAY
+9 HFAC

-30 FGSSSVKILFN
+30 FGSSSVKISFN
-41 QEVKKFK
+41 QEIKKFK

-117 KKPLVRHQMAPK
+117 KKPLIRHQIVPK
-129 PPKHHALKHPTPKP
+129 PPKHHALKNQTPKP

-152 KEKTP
+152 KEIKEKTLT
-157 IKHAHSKH
+157 KHARSKH
-165 AHSPLNE
+165 AHSQLNE

-182 EIPKKEILK
+182 EIPKKEI
-191 KEILK
+191 
-196 KEILKKEIPKK
+196 P
-207 EILKKEIPKK
+207 
-217 EILKKEI
+217 KKEI
-224 PKKEIPKKEIL
+224 PKKEIP
-235 KKEILK
+235 
-241 KEILKKEILKK
+241 
-252 EIPKKEILKKEIPKK
+252 
-267 EILKKEIPKK
+267 
-277 EIPKKEILK
+277 
-286 KEIPK
+286 
-291 KEILKKEIL
+291 
-300 KKEILKK
+300 
-307 EIPKKEILKKEIPK
+307 KKEIPK

-335 EKNDTFIKTKRKK
+335 EKNDTFIKNKRKK

-400 KDIYIDLVGRTEL
+400 KDIYIDLVARTEL
-413 ANRKSADLFISVH
+413 ANKKSTDLFISVH
-426 ANSIPKHSTSNA
+426 ANSIPKRSTSNA

-462 KDDVNLMD
+462 KDNVNLMD

-503 IRKNYPDV
+503 VRKNYPDV

>member
-19 ATTLKIINIVP
+19 ATTLKITNIVP
-30 FGSSSVKILFN
+30 FGSSSVKVVFN
-41 QEVKKFK
+41 QEIKKFK
-48 EVSLKNFKSYLEL
+48 EVPLKNFKSYLEL

-72 QFSKQSSIT
+72 QFSKQSFIT
-81 IAQFSPKLARVVI
+81 IVQFSPKLARVVI
-94 SHAPKMTYE
+94 GYAPKMTYE
-103 VKILKDKL
+103 IKILKDKL
-111 YVSIVE
+111 YISIVE
-117 KKPLVRHQMAPK
+117 KKPLIRHQMVLK
-129 PPKHHALKHPTPKP
+129 SPKHHALKHTTPKPTPKP
-143 APKSIKKEA
+143 IKKEA
-152 KEKTP
+152 KKSKETKEKTP
-157 IKHAHSKH
+157 TKHARSKH

-182 EIPKKEILK
+182 E
-191 KEILK
+191 
-196 KEILKKEIPKK
+196 
-207 EILKKEIPKK
+207 
-217 EILKKEI
+217 
-224 PKKEIPKKEIL
+224 
-235 KKEILK
+235 
-241 KEILKKEILKK
+241 
-252 EIPKKEILKKEIPKK
+252 
-267 EILKKEIPKK
+267 
-277 EIPKKEILK
+277 
-286 KEIPK
+286 
-291 KEILKKEIL
+291 
-300 KKEILKK
+300 
-307 EIPKKEILKKEIPK
+307 
-321 KEAENESKN
+321 AENEGKN
-330 QVFIA
+330 PIFIA

-400 KDIYIDLVGRTEL
+400 KDIYIDLVARTEL
-413 ANRKSADLFISVH
+413 ANKKSADLFISVH

-477 LNSLNTQRLIVS
+477 LNSLNTQRLIIS

>member
-30 FGSSSVKILFN
+30 FGSSSVKISFN
-41 QEVKKFK
+41 QEIKKFK

-72 QFSKQSSIT
+72 QFSKQSFIT

-103 VKILKDKL
+103 IKILKDKL

-117 KKPLVRHQMAPK
+117 KKPLIRHQMAPK

-143 APKSIKKEA
+143 IKKEA

-157 IKHAHSKH
+157 TKHVRSKH
-165 AHSPLNE
+165 AHPPLNE

-182 EIPKKEILK
+182 E
-191 KEILK
+191 
-196 KEILKKEIPKK
+196 
-207 EILKKEIPKK
+207 
-217 EILKKEI
+217 
-224 PKKEIPKKEIL
+224 
-235 KKEILK
+235 
-241 KEILKKEILKK
+241 
-252 EIPKKEILKKEIPKK
+252 
-267 EILKKEIPKK
+267 
-277 EIPKKEILK
+277 
-286 KEIPK
+286 
-291 KEILKKEIL
+291 
-300 KKEILKK
+300 
-307 EIPKKEILKKEIPK
+307 
-321 KEAENESKN
+321 AENESKN
-330 QVFIA
+330 PIFIA
-335 EKNDTFIKTKRKK
+335 EKNDASIKTKRKK

>member
-1 MLVRLGVV
+1 M
-9 ACLFWLHFAY
+9 HFAC

-117 KKPLVRHQMAPK
+117 KKPLNKHQMAPN

-157 IKHAHSKH
+157 TKHAHSKH

-172 RSAKKEIPKK
+172 RNA
-182 EIPKKEILK
+182 
-191 KEILK
+191 
-196 KEILKKEIPKK
+196 
-207 EILKKEIPKK
+207 
-217 EILKKEI
+217 
-224 PKKEIPKKEIL
+224 KKEIL

-252 EIPKKEILKKEIPKK
+252 E
-267 EILKKEIPKK
+267 
-277 EIPKKEILK
+277 
-286 KEIPK
+286 
-291 KEILKKEIL
+291 
-300 KKEILKK
+300 
-307 EIPKKEILKKEIPK
+307 
-321 KEAENESKN
+321 AENEGKN

-335 EKNDTFIKTKRKK
+335 EKNDAFIKTKRKK

-400 KDIYIDLVGRTEL
+400 KDIYIDLVARTKL
-413 ANRKSADLFISVH
+413 ANKKSADLFISVH

-503 IRKNYPDV
+503 VRKNYPDV

>member
-9 ACLFWLHFAY
+9 ACLFWLYFAH
-19 ATTLKIINIVP
+19 ATTLKITNIVP
-30 FGSSSVKILFN
+30 FGSSSVKMVFN

-48 EVSLKNFKSYLEL
+48 EVPLKNFKSYLEL

-94 SHAPKMTYE
+94 GYAPKMTYE
-103 VKILKDKL
+103 IKILKNKL

-117 KKPLVRHQMAPK
+117 KKPLIRHQMALK
-129 PPKHHALKHPTPKP
+129 PPKHHALKHTTPKP
-143 APKSIKKEA
+143 APKPIKKEA
-152 KEKTP
+152 KEVKEKTP
-157 IKHAHSKH
+157 TKHAHSKH

-172 RSAKKEIPKK
+172 RNAKKEIPKK
-182 EIPKKEILK
+182 EIPKKEI
-191 KEILK
+191 
-196 KEILKKEIPKK
+196 P
-207 EILKKEIPKK
+207 
-217 EILKKEI
+217 
-224 PKKEIPKKEIL
+224 
-235 KKEILK
+235 
-241 KEILKKEILKK
+241 
-252 EIPKKEILKKEIPKK
+252 
-267 EILKKEIPKK
+267 
-277 EIPKKEILK
+277 
-286 KEIPK
+286 
-291 KEILKKEIL
+291 
-300 KKEILKK
+300 
-307 EIPKKEILKKEIPK
+307 KKEIPK

-330 QVFIA
+330 PVFIA

-400 KDIYIDLVGRTEL
+400 KDIYIDLVARTEL
-413 ANRKSADLFISVH
+413 ANKKGADLFISVH
-426 ANSIPKHSTSNA
+426 ANSIPKRSTSNA

-470 YFSKSLL
+470 YFSKSLF

-503 IRKNYPDV
+503 VRKNYPDV

>member
-1 MLVRLGVV
+1 M
-9 ACLFWLHFAY
+9 HFAY

-30 FGSSSVKILFN
+30 FGSSSVKISFN
-41 QEVKKFK
+41 QEIKKFK

-81 IAQFSPKLARVVI
+81 IAQFSPKLVRVVI

-117 KKPLVRHQMAPK
+117 KKPLTRHQMAPK
-129 PPKHHALKHPTPKP
+129 PPKHRTLKHPTPKP

-152 KEKTP
+152 KEIKEKTP
-157 IKHAHSKH
+157 TKHARSKH
-165 AHSPLNE
+165 THSQLNE
-172 RSAKKEIPKK
+172 RSA
-182 EIPKKEILK
+182 
-191 KEILK
+191 
-196 KEILKKEIPKK
+196 
-207 EILKKEIPKK
+207 
-217 EILKKEI
+217 
-224 PKKEIPKKEIL
+224 
-235 KKEILK
+235 
-241 KEILKKEILKK
+241 
-252 EIPKKEILKKEIPKK
+252 
-267 EILKKEIPKK
+267 
-277 EIPKKEILK
+277 
-286 KEIPK
+286 
-291 KEILKKEIL
+291 
-300 KKEILKK
+300 
-307 EIPKKEILKKEIPK
+307 KKEIPK

-335 EKNDTFIKTKRKK
+335 EKNDAFIKTKHKK

-400 KDIYIDLVGRTEL
+400 KDIYIDLVARTEL
-413 ANRKSADLFISVH
+413 ANKKSADLFISVH
-426 ANSIPKHSTSNA
+426 ANSIPKRSTSNA

-477 LNSLNTQRLIVS
+477 LNSLNTQRLIIS

>member
-1 MLVRLGVV
+1 M
-9 ACLFWLHFAY
+9 HFAC

-30 FGSSSVKILFN
+30 FGSSSVKISFN
-41 QEVKKFK
+41 QEIKKFK

-94 SHAPKMTYE
+94 SHASKMTYE

-117 KKPLVRHQMAPK
+117 KKPLIRHQMVLK
-129 PPKHHALKHPTPKP
+129 PPKHHALKHTMPKPTPKP
-143 APKSIKKEA
+143 IKKEA
-152 KEKTP
+152 KKSKETKEKTP
-157 IKHAHSKH
+157 IKHARSKH

-172 RSAKKEIPKK
+172 RNA
-182 EIPKKEILK
+182 
-191 KEILK
+191 
-196 KEILKKEIPKK
+196 
-207 EILKKEIPKK
+207 
-217 EILKKEI
+217 
-224 PKKEIPKKEIL
+224 
-235 KKEILK
+235 
-241 KEILKKEILKK
+241 
-252 EIPKKEILKKEIPKK
+252 
-267 EILKKEIPKK
+267 
-277 EIPKKEILK
+277 
-286 KEIPK
+286 
-291 KEILKKEIL
+291 
-300 KKEILKK
+300 
-307 EIPKKEILKKEIPK
+307 KKEIPK

-335 EKNDTFIKTKRKK
+335 EKNDAFIKTKHKK

-400 KDIYIDLVGRTEL
+400 KDIYIDLVARTEL
-413 ANRKSADLFISVH
+413 ANKKSADLFISVH
-426 ANSIPKHSTSNA
+426 ANSIPKRSTSNA

>member
-19 ATTLKIINIVP
+19 ATTLKITNIVP

-41 QEVKKFK
+41 QEIKKFK
-48 EVSLKNFKSYLEL
+48 EVPLKNFKSYLEL
-61 EAILTIPKKHY
+61 EAVLTIPKKHY
-72 QFSKQSSIT
+72 QFSKQSFIT

-94 SHAPKMTYE
+94 GYAPKMTYE

-117 KKPLVRHQMAPK
+117 KKPLARHQMVLK
-129 PPKHHALKHPTPKP
+129 PPKHHALKHQTPKP
-143 APKSIKKEA
+143 APKPIKKEA
-152 KEKTP
+152 KKSKDTKEKTP
-157 IKHAHSKH
+157 TKHARSKH

-182 EIPKKEILK
+182 EIPKKE
-191 KEILK
+191 
-196 KEILKKEIPKK
+196 
-207 EILKKEIPKK
+207 
-217 EILKKEI
+217 
-224 PKKEIPKKEIL
+224 
-235 KKEILK
+235 
-241 KEILKKEILKK
+241 
-252 EIPKKEILKKEIPKK
+252 
-267 EILKKEIPKK
+267 
-277 EIPKKEILK
+277 
-286 KEIPK
+286 
-291 KEILKKEIL
+291 
-300 KKEILKK
+300 
-307 EIPKKEILKKEIPK
+307 
-321 KEAENESKN
+321 AENESKN
-330 QVFIA
+330 PIFIA

-400 KDIYIDLVGRTEL
+400 KDVYIDLVARTEL
-413 ANRKSADLFISVH
+413 ANKKGADLFISVH

-470 YFSKSLL
+470 YFSKSLF

-503 IRKNYPDV
+503 VRKNYPDV

>member
-9 ACLFWLHFAY
+9 ACLFWLHYAY
-19 ATTLKIINIVP
+19 ATTLKITNIVP
-30 FGSSSVKILFN
+30 FGSSSVKMVFN
-41 QEVKKFK
+41 QEIKKFK
-48 EVSLKNFKSYLEL
+48 EVPLKNFKSYLEL

-72 QFSKQSSIT
+72 QFSKQSFIT

-94 SHAPKMTYE
+94 GYAPKMTYE

-111 YVSIVE
+111 YISIVE
-117 KKPLVRHQMAPK
+117 KKPLIRHQIT
-129 PPKHHALKHPTPKP
+129 PKHHALKHQVPKPTPKP
-143 APKSIKKEA
+143 IKKEA
-152 KEKTP
+152 KEKTT
-157 IKHAHSKH
+157 KHAHSKTMYP
-165 AHSPLNE
+165 PLNE

-182 EIPKKEILK
+182 E
-191 KEILK
+191 
-196 KEILKKEIPKK
+196 
-207 EILKKEIPKK
+207 
-217 EILKKEI
+217 
-224 PKKEIPKKEIL
+224 
-235 KKEILK
+235 
-241 KEILKKEILKK
+241 
-252 EIPKKEILKKEIPKK
+252 
-267 EILKKEIPKK
+267 
-277 EIPKKEILK
+277 
-286 KEIPK
+286 
-291 KEILKKEIL
+291 
-300 KKEILKK
+300 
-307 EIPKKEILKKEIPK
+307 
-321 KEAENESKN
+321 AENESKN
-330 QVFIA
+330 PIFII
-335 EKNDTFIKTKRKK
+335 EKNDTWIKTKRKK

-400 KDIYIDLVGRTEL
+400 KDIYIDLVARTEL
-413 ANRKSADLFISVH
+413 ANKKGADLFISVH
-426 ANSIPKHSTSNA
+426 ANSIPKRSTSNA

-470 YFSKSLL
+470 YFSKSLF

-503 IRKNYPDV
+503 VRKNYPDV

>member
-19 ATTLKIINIVP
+19 AKTLKIINIVP

-48 EVSLKNFKSYLEL
+48 EVPLKNFKSYLEL

-103 VKILKDKL
+103 IKILKDKL
-111 YVSIVE
+111 YVSVVE

-129 PPKHHALKHPTPKP
+129 PPKHHALKHQTPKP

-157 IKHAHSKH
+157 TKHAHSKH
-165 AHSPLNE
+165 MHSQLND
-172 RSAKKEIPKK
+172 RSAKKEIP
-182 EIPKKEILK
+182 
-191 KEILK
+191 
-196 KEILKKEIPKK
+196 
-207 EILKKEIPKK
+207 
-217 EILKKEI
+217 
-224 PKKEIPKKEIL
+224 
-235 KKEILK
+235 
-241 KEILKKEILKK
+241 
-252 EIPKKEILKKEIPKK
+252 
-267 EILKKEIPKK
+267 
-277 EIPKKEILK
+277 
-286 KEIPK
+286 
-291 KEILKKEIL
+291 
-300 KKEILKK
+300 
-307 EIPKKEILKKEIPK
+307 KKEIPK

-335 EKNDTFIKTKRKK
+335 EKNDAFIKNKRKK

-400 KDIYIDLVGRTEL
+400 KDIYIDLVARTEL
-413 ANRKSADLFISVH
+413 ANKKGADLFISVH
-426 ANSIPKHSTSNA
+426 ANSIPKRSTSNA

-503 IRKNYPDV
+503 VRKNYPDV

>member
-19 ATTLKIINIVP
+19 ATTLKITNIVP
-30 FGSSSVKILFN
+30 FGSSSVKMVFN

-48 EVSLKNFKSYLEL
+48 EIPLKNFKSYLEL

-94 SHAPKMTYE
+94 GYAPKMTYE
-103 VKILKDKL
+103 IKILKDKL

-117 KKPLVRHQMAPK
+117 KKPLIRHQMALK
-129 PPKHHALKHPTPKP
+129 PPKHHALKHTTPKP
-143 APKSIKKEA
+143 APKPIKKEA
-152 KEKTP
+152 KKSKDTKEKTP
-157 IKHAHSKH
+157 TKHARSKH

-172 RSAKKEIPKK
+172 RSAKKEI
-182 EIPKKEILK
+182 
-191 KEILK
+191 
-196 KEILKKEIPKK
+196 
-207 EILKKEIPKK
+207 
-217 EILKKEI
+217 
-224 PKKEIPKKEIL
+224 
-235 KKEILK
+235 
-241 KEILKKEILKK
+241 
-252 EIPKKEILKKEIPKK
+252 
-267 EILKKEIPKK
+267 
-277 EIPKKEILK
+277 
-286 KEIPK
+286 
-291 KEILKKEIL
+291 
-300 KKEILKK
+300 
-307 EIPKKEILKKEIPK
+307 LKKEIPK
-321 KEAENESKN
+321 KEAENEGKN

-335 EKNDTFIKTKRKK
+335 EKNDAFIKTKRKK

-400 KDIYIDLVGRTEL
+400 KDIYIDLVARTEL
-413 ANRKSADLFISVH
+413 ANKKSADLFISVH

-470 YFSKSLL
+470 YFSKSLF

>member
-9 ACLFWLHFAY
+9 ACLFWLHYAY
-19 ATTLKIINIVP
+19 ATTLKITNIVP
-30 FGSSSVKILFN
+30 FGSSSVKMVFN
-41 QEVKKFK
+41 QEIKKFK
-48 EVSLKNFKSYLEL
+48 EVPLKNFKSYLEL
-61 EAILTIPKKHY
+61 EAVLTIPKKHY
-72 QFSKQSSIT
+72 QFSKQSFIT

-94 SHAPKMTYE
+94 GYAPKMTYE
-103 VKILKDKL
+103 IKILKDKL

-117 KKPLVRHQMAPK
+117 KKPLIRHQMVLK
-129 PPKHHALKHPTPKP
+129 PPKHHALKHTTPKPTPKP
-143 APKSIKKEA
+143 IKKEA
-152 KEKTP
+152 KEKTT
-157 IKHAHSKH
+157 KHARSKQT
-165 AHSPLNE
+165 HSPLNE
-172 RSAKKEIPKK
+172 RST
-182 EIPKKEILK
+182 
-191 KEILK
+191 
-196 KEILKKEIPKK
+196 
-207 EILKKEIPKK
+207 
-217 EILKKEI
+217 
-224 PKKEIPKKEIL
+224 
-235 KKEILK
+235 
-241 KEILKKEILKK
+241 
-252 EIPKKEILKKEIPKK
+252 
-267 EILKKEIPKK
+267 
-277 EIPKKEILK
+277 
-286 KEIPK
+286 
-291 KEILKKEIL
+291 
-300 KKEILKK
+300 
-307 EIPKKEILKKEIPK
+307 KKEIPK

-335 EKNDTFIKTKRKK
+335 EKNDTWIKTKRKK

-400 KDIYIDLVGRTEL
+400 KDIYIDLVARTEL
-413 ANRKSADLFISVH
+413 ANKKSADLFISVH
-426 ANSIPKHSTSNA
+426 ANSIPKRSTSNA

-470 YFSKSLL
+470 YFSKSLF

-503 IRKNYPDV
+503 VRKNYPDV

>member
-1 MLVRLGVV
+1 M
-9 ACLFWLHFAY
+9 HFAY

-30 FGSSSVKILFN
+30 FGSSSVKISFN
-41 QEVKKFK
+41 QEIKKFK

-72 QFSKQSSIT
+72 QFSKQSFIT

-117 KKPLVRHQMAPK
+117 KKPLTRHQMAPK

-152 KEKTP
+152 KEAKEVKEKTP
-157 IKHAHSKH
+157 TKHARSKH
-165 AHSPLNE
+165 THSQLNE
-172 RSAKKEIPKK
+172 RNA
-182 EIPKKEILK
+182 
-191 KEILK
+191 
-196 KEILKKEIPKK
+196 
-207 EILKKEIPKK
+207 
-217 EILKKEI
+217 
-224 PKKEIPKKEIL
+224 
-235 KKEILK
+235 
-241 KEILKKEILKK
+241 
-252 EIPKKEILKKEIPKK
+252 
-267 EILKKEIPKK
+267 
-277 EIPKKEILK
+277 
-286 KEIPK
+286 
-291 KEILKKEIL
+291 
-300 KKEILKK
+300 
-307 EIPKKEILKKEIPK
+307 KKEIPK

-400 KDIYIDLVGRTEL
+400 KDIYIDLVARTEL
-413 ANRKSADLFISVH
+413 ANKKSADLFISVH
-426 ANSIPKHSTSNA
+426 ANSIPKRSTSNA

-462 KDDVNLMD
+462 KDNVNLMD

-477 LNSLNTQRLIVS
+477 LNSLNTQRLVVS